1 MFCQICS
8 EGSASTLS
16 LAQWYEVCED
26 DRIAGQ
32 RKFLPEIS
40 SLVYFCLFND
50 FRFISG
56 FEFCEEN
63 GAQLVERIR
72 LYRLHRAIPKKSS
85 WPRLN
90 S

>member
-1 MFCQICS
+1 MFCEIS
-8 EGSASTLS
+8 LESSASTLS
-16 LAQWYEVCED
+16 LAQWYEACED

-32 RKFLPEIS
+32 RKFLREIL
-40 SLVYFCLFND
+40 SLGYFCLFND

-72 LYRLHRAIPKKSS
+72 LYRLHGNIPKKSS
-85 WPRLN
+85 